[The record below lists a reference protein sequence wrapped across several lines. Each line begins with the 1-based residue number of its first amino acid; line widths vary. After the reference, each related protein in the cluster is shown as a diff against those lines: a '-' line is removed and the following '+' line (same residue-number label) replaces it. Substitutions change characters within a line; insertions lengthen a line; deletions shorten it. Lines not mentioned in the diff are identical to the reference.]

1 MRSGWLILA
10 RRLSASVPITANN
23 PANNPEAKRTSP
35 VSNAIPAPHPLLV
48 ATGIFLILFLLR
60 LPTIVWPYE
69 LNVDESQMLSQAM
82 KFLLDPVPWRSVDGT
97 SSGPLNSLLISAFLA
112 LGVHPTYASV
122 HVLATGLV
130 SLYTF
135 AAYVTLT
142 RLCDFRAALWGI
154 VPMVLCFGFSGNPEF
169 LHYSS
174 ELLPAFL
181 LAIGFYWFLR
191 WSNTVEEHPDKSAS
205 FLLFLCGLSVGL
217 APWCKLQAVPL
228 SLTLAATTIVAIARN
243 SRVPQRS
250 MQIFRFCASASLPS
264 ILFLLI
270 VFRAGV
276 LVDCWNS
283 YVLGNL
289 AYAGSFSIIRFSKHL
304 ASALFLSE
312 MLPLTSCGAF
322 AFVLYLYIRLGKSA
336 KALTGR
342 IGATSWILA
351 IYLLVTLFAVA
362 RPAYFFLHYTVFL
375 LFPASCLIT
384 SLLWSAIPHLTQR
397 LQSLLSLVAKSGLAL
412 IATIYV
418 ISLAL
423 QAFNQSQLPR
433 TPDASEKIAAVILRL
448 KSSNGAN
455 SLAIWGWTPGVYVD
469 SGMPPATRDAIG
481 HFVISKSSSQTYFRH
496 RFVTDMRRSSPDIF
510 VDSVAPG
517 AFTWTWN
524 AEDSFESDP
533 ALRDFVQQEYV
544 LASEVALSPG
554 AKPVRVF
561 LRRSLA
567 QRDPMQS
574 LPR

>member
-1 MRSGWLILA
+1 
-10 RRLSASVPITANN
+10 
-23 PANNPEAKRTSP
+23 
-35 VSNAIPAPHPLLV
+35 
-48 ATGIFLILFLLR
+48 
-60 LPTIVWPYE
+60 
-69 LNVDESQMLSQAM
+69 M

-97 SSGPLNSLLISAFLA
+97 SGGPLNSLLISAFLA

-122 HVLATGLV
+122 HVLATGLA

-191 WSNTVEEHPDKSAS
+191 WSDTVEERRDNSAS

-228 SLTLAATTIVAIARN
+228 SLTLAATTILTIARN
-243 SRVPQRS
+243 SRVPRKS
-250 MQIFRFCASASLPS
+250 MQIFRFCVSASLPS

-270 VFRAGV
+270 VVRGGV
-276 LVDCWNS
+276 LVDCWKS

-289 AYAGSFSIIRFSKHL
+289 AYAGSFSIVRFSKHL

-322 AFVLYLYIRLGKSA
+322 AFVLYLYIRRLGTSA
-336 KALTGR
+336 RVLIGR
-342 IGATSWILA
+342 IAGTSWILA

-362 RPAYFFLHYTVFL
+362 RPAYFFVHYTVFV
-375 LFPASCLIT
+375 LFPASCLVT
-384 SLLWSAIPHLTQR
+384 SVLWSNIPHLKQR

-412 IATIYV
+412 IATTYIV
-418 ISLAL
+418 SSAL

-433 TPDASEKIAAVILRL
+433 ASDANEKIAAVILKL

-481 HFVISKSSSQTYFRH
+481 HFVISKSSLQAYFRH
-496 RFVTDMRRSSPDIF
+496 RFVTDMRRSSPDVF
-510 VDSVAPG
+510 VDSVVPG

-544 LASEVALSPG
+544 LTSEVALSHG

-567 QRDPMQS
+567 QRDPVQAR
-574 LPR
+574 PR